1 MQIQINTGFTFI
13 SLFSNYYVKGQILIL
28 SENFIIVYT
37 TKHLPGKFPIQ
48 SQVEIL

>member
-28 SENFIIVYT
+28 SDNFIIVFNME
-37 TKHLPGKFPIQ
+37 HLPGKFPIQ